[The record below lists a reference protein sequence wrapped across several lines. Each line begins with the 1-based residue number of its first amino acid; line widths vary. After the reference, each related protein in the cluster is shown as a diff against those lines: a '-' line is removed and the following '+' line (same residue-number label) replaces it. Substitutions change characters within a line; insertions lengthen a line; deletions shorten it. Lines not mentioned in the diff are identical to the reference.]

1 MTQPVV
7 HVDIDAPID
16 VCIRVLNE
24 AGVRRV
30 LVRDPA
36 KVTSGQPLAAFVGM
50 VGWQWRG
57 VLQIGETGPNAWAV
71 AA

>member
-7 HVDIDAPID
+7 HVDIDTPID

-24 AGVRRV
+24 ACVRRV

-36 KVTSGQPLAAFVGM
+36 KVTPGQPLAAFVGM
-50 VGWQWRG
+50 VG
-57 VLQIGETGPNAWAV
+57 
-71 AA
+71 